1 MEVKSVG
8 TFPLILLK
16 LALVTPPPT
25 PNKVEFGAKWVKLSA
40 FFCQNIARGSGG
52 GGEGRRDE
60 PKAEQNNCPW
70 EQNPT
75 ELLLGRASSHSP
87 KFFCPPLKIFSD
99 HSFSLLL

>member
-1 MEVKSVG
+1 MLFFAKTLLGEV
-8 TFPLILLK
+8 
-16 LALVTPPPT
+16 
-25 PNKVEFGAKWVKLSA
+25 
-40 FFCQNIARGSGG
+40 GG

-87 KFFCPPLKIFSD
+87 KFSCPPLKIFSD